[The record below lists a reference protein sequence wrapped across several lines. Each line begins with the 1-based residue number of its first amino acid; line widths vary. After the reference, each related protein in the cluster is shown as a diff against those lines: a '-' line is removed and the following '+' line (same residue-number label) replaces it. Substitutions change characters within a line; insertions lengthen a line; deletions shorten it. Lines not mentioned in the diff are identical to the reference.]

1 LSYSYGRSKFF
12 QNFSIEIAFREKV
25 QKRICKTVQNIF
37 SSAASNGT
45 QVHCMWIIFTKLKL
59 FASVVSVIVWY
70 IVIMVQI
77 K

>member
-1 LSYSYGRSKFF
+1 M
-12 QNFSIEIAFREKV
+12 
-25 QKRICKTVQNIF
+25 CKSAQNIF
-37 SSAASNGT
+37 SSTASNGT
-45 QVHCMWIIFTKLKL
+45 RVHCMWILFTKLKL